1 MAKKMLAKMAAMLA
15 LANAQELGEQ
25 HLVLNLVD
33 NLFAE
38 QHDLDD
44 TMVALATPMLPNRFR
59 MPAARVP
66 AVSKEP
72 RFMINGVPA
81 APILGQ
87 EQQSDH
93 CFRAVVLNAQVAT
106 KAGYKVVDG
115 REIPFNLFKKANALK
130 VKVVKNHV
138 HPHTLTQ
145 NTGDANWET
154 THVTF
159 DHKGEFPYLEGMS
172 LGVISP
178 GPDKRGQT
186 PAAIRLYSIAS
197 SAVGDD
203 ETSKTVSLCVKR
215 VVELDGK
222 FANREKGE
230 DKPDKAGTGFP
241 ENKVYR
247 GVCSNHICDMSV
259 GDEVLITGPTGAEML
274 LPQDPEANIIMLATG
289 TGIAPMRSY
298 CRLLFNDAA
307 GAAADGSRK
316 FKGLA
321 WISMGVPYSKSLLY
335 DDEHKEYT
343 AKFPDQFRYDY
354 AVSREDKNAAGQ
366 KMYIQT
372 KMAEFADELWELMQD
387 KKTHVYLC
395 GLKGM
400 ESGMAECFGPIA
412 EKAGIDWKEFAKKMK
427 KEERYHVEVY

>member
-44 TMVALATPMLPNRFR
+44 TTLAFAKPMMPSRFR
-59 MPAARVP
+59 MPSARVP

-72 RFMINGVPA
+72 RFMVNGMPA

-87 EQQSDH
+87 EQQSDQV
-93 CFRAVVLNAQVAT
+93 CGRAVVLNAQVAT
-106 KAGYKVVDG
+106 KTGYKMVEG

-130 VKVVKNHV
+130 VKVVKNHK
-138 HPHTLTQ
+138 HPHTLTE

-222 FANREKGE
+222 FAK
-230 DKPDKAGTGFP
+230 
-241 ENKVYR
+241 
-247 GVCSNHICDMSV
+247 
-259 GDEVLITGPTGAEML
+259 
-274 LPQDPEANIIMLATG
+274 
-289 TGIAPMRSY
+289 
-298 CRLLFNDAA
+298 
-307 GAAADGSRK
+307 
-316 FKGLA
+316 
-321 WISMGVPYSKSLLY
+321 
-335 DDEHKEYT
+335 
-343 AKFPDQFRYDY
+343 
-354 AVSREDKNAAGQ
+354 
-366 KMYIQT
+366 
-372 KMAEFADELWELMQD
+372 
-387 KKTHVYLC
+387 
-395 GLKGM
+395 
-400 ESGMAECFGPIA
+400 
-412 EKAGIDWKEFAKKMK
+412 
-427 KEERYHVEVY
+427 